1 VGKLASKL
9 GIVDAT
15 GKANPTPDQRL
26 AINATAAV
34 LVMAMAIGTSENTT
48 QGLITAFREFITP
61 TPFPP
66 PPAPAPPWP
75 SPIGSGVQVAQLLR
89 GGEEGAPGRGGRA
102 NGDVLG

>member
-1 VGKLASKL
+1 MDDVTFTLVADRFLTRPQVGKLASKL
-9 GIVDAT
+9 GIVDAAT
-15 GKANPTPDQRL
+15 GLANPTPDQRL

-66 PPAPAPPWP
+66 PPAPAPP
-75 SPIGSGVQVAQLLR
+75 VA
-89 GGEEGAPGRGGRA
+89 
-102 NGDVLG
+102 